1 MKMTETGYKIY
12 VMRAG
17 DAPDECEFY
26 RMTARY
32 TLVYTNAEK
41 PPRSAELTQAEL
53 SALSPD
59 DRSWVMASMAEEYSR
74 YLKEHEKDIV
84 PTIRERLTAFEK
96 ELKKLA
102 EPQEK
107 GESDGG
113 TDTV

>member
-1 MKMTETGYKIY
+1 MAETGYKIY

-32 TLVYTNAEK
+32 TLVYTNTGK

-53 SALSPD
+53 SALSLD
-59 DRSWVMASMAEEYSR
+59 DRSWVVASMAEVYAR
-74 YLKEHEKDIV
+74 YLKEHEKEIV
-84 PTIRERLTAFEK
+84 PTIRERLAAFEN

-102 EPQEK
+102 ETQEK

-113 TDTV
+113 DDTR